1 MHRFKRIAFLFGVW
15 SALLISHAMADQ
27 VAAYR
32 PGELLV
38 RFATQSRAAALDR
51 AESDHGVRVLRSLG
65 NGRIHHL
72 LLPDDM
78 SVEQALAIYRDDP
91 DIEFAEPNYL
101 VTPQATPNDNDFTY
115 QWNLNNVGQVVSG
128 YVGIA
133 GADIDAVRA
142 WDLATGNDSVV
153 VAVID
158 TGCHLNHPD
167 LAANLWTNGN
177 EIPDNGVDDDGN
189 GYVDDIHGW
198 DFVDHDNMPQD
209 ATGHGTHVA
218 GTIGA
223 RGNNGIGIAGIGW
236 QAGIMPLRFMNA
248 FDQGTVADA
257 IQAIQ
262 YAVANGA
269 RIINCSWG
277 STGYSIS
284 LNSVMANS
292 DALFVCAAGNNTSDN
307 DQSGFYPASYPLNNV
322 LSVAAS
328 DQMDRLAWFSNIG
341 PQSVHLAA
349 PGVRILSLGVQRQT
363 FWSDNFSDGT
373 LDDWSTGG
381 TPDAWTVKE
390 AAQYANT
397 TTLAVTPDSSYP
409 DNADTWAAT
418 PQLNLSG
425 RYGCMFTFQIIGAS
439 EAGRDNLYVE
449 VSTDGSQWV
458 SQPVEVGSSIK
469 YSGISGAI
477 PYWTTA
483 SVDLGAW
490 DDAGRLEIR
499 FRFTSDASVT
509 NTGFFVDGLSL
520 STTAVNEAYQYMSGT
535 SMAAAVASG
544 VAALVQSQ
552 SLAWDY
558 AALKNV
564 LIDSIDLNAEF
575 AGITIGGGRI
585 NAYNALTLLSDLS
598 LSASSMGT
606 DRVQLSWIVQSP
618 LDDHVTVERRSEDEI
633 GFQAIDQ
640 IGADATSYTDNA
652 VQPNTTYYY
661 RVQAQT
667 QDGRSGY
674 SNQSPAT
681 TTAQATADSGGGG
694 GGGGCFIG
702 HLIN

>member
-1 MHRFKRIAFLFGVW
+1 MHRFTPIAYLLCIW
-15 SALLISHAMADQ
+15 SALLVSHAMADQ

-51 AESDHGVRVLRSLG
+51 AESDHGVRVAGSLD

-91 DIEFAEPNYL
+91 DIEFVEPNYL
-101 VTPQATPNDNDFTY
+101 ITPQATPNDNDFSY

-128 YVGIA
+128 YVGIT

-142 WDLATGNDSVV
+142 WDLATGDGSVV
-153 VAVID
+153 VAVVD
-158 TGCHLNHPD
+158 TGCHLTHPD
-167 LAANLWTNGN
+167 LAANLWTNGI
-177 EIPDNGVDDDGN
+177 EIPNNGVDEDHN

-198 DFVDHDNMPQD
+198 DFVDNDNMPQD

-223 RGNNGIGIAGIGW
+223 QGNNDIGIAGIGW
-236 QAGIMPLRFMNA
+236 QASIMPLRFMNA

-257 IQAIQ
+257 IQAIE

-284 LNSVMANS
+284 LSSVMANA

-341 PQSVHLAA
+341 RQSVHLAA

-381 TPDAWTVKE
+381 TPDDWTVKE
-390 AAQYANT
+390 AAQYADT

-409 DNADTWAAT
+409 ANADTWAAT

-425 RYGCMFTFQIIGAS
+425 RYGCKLTFQLIGAS
-439 EAGRDNLYVE
+439 EANHDYLYVE
-449 VSTDGSQWV
+449 VSTDGNLWDN
-458 SQPVEVGSSIK
+458 QPVEVGSSIK

-483 SVDLGAW
+483 SLDLGEW
-490 DDAGRLEIR
+490 DNEDRLQIR
-499 FRFTSDASVT
+499 FRFTSDASVS
-509 NTGFFVDGLSL
+509 NTGFFIDGLSL
-520 STTAVNEAYQYMSGT
+520 STTAVNETYQYMNGT

-552 SLAWDY
+552 SLTWDY
-558 AALKNV
+558 LALKNV

-575 AGITIGGGRI
+575 TGITIGGGRL

-598 LSASSMGT
+598 LSANSMGT
-606 DRVQLSWIVQSP
+606 SRVQLVWSVQSP
-618 LDDHVTVERRSEDEI
+618 LDDHVAVERRSEDEI
-633 GFQAIDQ
+633 GFQAIAQ
-640 IGADATSYTDNA
+640 IGADATSYTDTS

-674 SNQSPAT
+674 SNQSLAT
-681 TTAQATADSGGGG
+681 TTESSAGGGGGG

-702 HLIN
+702 HLID